1 MHVTFRGLRVIKKFN
16 IGTINLCYWLCMLMV
31 CFFVVSN
38 GTVTL
43 NPLTPKISI
52 VILLTVC
59 HTVLV
64 MLVWRIWYGISL

>member
-64 MLVWRIWYGISL
+64 MLVWRI